1 VSLGITRKLLF
12 AVAVFIALGAAQAQT
27 PEQTPL
33 KVIVGDGALLFGGEN
48 LEADQLKAK
57 LAATGRQSEKILLQ
71 IGPTAKTVYI
81 RRAIEAIHGAGFGTI
96 ALVGPSGTEI
106 PGVPPI

>member
-1 VSLGITRKLLF
+1 MGAARKLLAAF
-12 AVAVFIALGAAQAQT
+12 AVFLALGAVQAQT
-27 PEQTPL
+27 PEQKPL
-33 KVIVGDGALLFGGEN
+33 KVIVGDGELLFGGEN
-48 LEADQLKAK
+48 LETDQLKAK

-81 RRAIEAIHGAGFGTI
+81 HRAIEAIHAAGFGTI

>member
-1 VSLGITRKLLF
+1 LVRALRLF
-12 AVAVFIALGAAQAQT
+12 AALAVIAALGSALAQT
-27 PEQTPL
+27 PEQKPL
-33 KVIVGDGALLFGGEN
+33 KVIVGDGELLFGGEN
-48 LEADQLKAK
+48 LDADQLQAK

-81 RRAIEAIHGAGFGTI
+81 RRAIAAIHAAGFGNI
-96 ALVGPSGTEI
+96 ALVSPSGAEI

>member
-1 VSLGITRKLLF
+1 VICRHVIAAVLVCAALVS
-12 AVAVFIALGAAQAQT
+12 ADAQT
-27 PEQTPL
+27 EAPQPL
-33 KVIVGDGALLFGGEN
+33 KVIVRDGELLFGGEN
-48 LEADQLKAK
+48 LDADQLRIK

-81 RRAIEAIHGAGFGTI
+81 HRAIDAIHAAGFGNI

-106 PGVPPI
+106 PGAPPI

>member
-1 VSLGITRKLLF
+1 VRRTLL
-12 AVAVFIALGAAQAQT
+12 AAFIVIAPLTAQAQT
-27 PEQTPL
+27 DAPKPL
-33 KVIVGDGALLFGGEN
+33 KVIVIDGALLFGDET
-48 LEADQLKAK
+48 LDADQLRAK

-81 RRAIEAIHGAGFGTI
+81 HRAIDAIHAAGFGNI

-106 PGVPPI
+106 SGEPPI